1 MKVIASSLRKGNI
14 VEIDDKLYAILSAEN
29 IHPGKGTPVTQVD
42 MRRLNDGVK
51 SSLRFKTTDQ
61 VERAHVEEREYQYL
75 YEDGDGFHFMNMDS
89 YDQVAVPTDVIG
101 GKWSICYPR

>member
-42 MRRLNDGVK
+42 RWNGPMWR
-51 SSLRFKTTDQ
+51 SASTSISTKTATD
-61 VERAHVEEREYQYL
+61 
-75 YEDGDGFHFMNMDS
+75 
-89 YDQVAVPTDVIG
+89 
-101 GKWSICYPR
+101 SIL